1 MLIRAAQHT
10 VYVPLTY
17 HEDTRFVISTLR
29 CAMSHVCVVPGVKRR
44 RSPLCAMNP
53 TKHAS
58 IDASRPRATLHS
70 APRRRRAGRRA
81 AAPRPNPRSRRSFVH
96 TERQLTS
103 HTLCSSTALRG
114 VRGARR
120 GGQLECSRGRQEAP
134 TVPTRSRL
142 NLPRRY
148 RLDLDSISPDGT
160 DSISTQSPSTVPTR
174 SRLDLREMRGFC
186 FQRERAQRRNEHLH
200 ARVLLPKAARHSQPA
215 SAASA
220 IIACIERCRH

>member
-1 MLIRAAQHT
+1 MR
-10 VYVPLTY
+10 YVA
-17 HEDTRFVISTLR
+17 D
-29 CAMSHVCVVPGVKRR
+29 MCVVPGVKRR

-58 IDASRPRATLHS
+58 IDASRPRATFHS

-81 AAPRPNPRSRRSFVH
+81 AAPRPNPRSRRSFVLS
-96 TERQLTS
+96 ERQLTS
-103 HTLCSSTALRG
+103 HTHTLFIYGPARGTRRAARGPARVQQRTARG
-114 VRGARR
+114 
-120 GGQLECSRGRQEAP
+120 P

-200 ARVLLPKAARHSQPA
+200 ARVLLPKGARHSQPA

-220 IIACIERCRH
+220 IIACIERCPH

>member
-1 MLIRAAQHT
+1 MCYEPDQTRLDRRLEASCHLPLGSAAT
-10 VYVPLTY
+10 P
-17 HEDTRFVISTLR
+17 
-29 CAMSHVCVVPGVKRR
+29 RR
-44 RSPLCAMNP
+44 P
-53 TKHAS
+53 
-58 IDASRPRATLHS
+58 
-70 APRRRRAGRRA
+70 PRRRPPPEPPLSPVLRTHRETADITHTHTVHLRPCAGYEVQQR
-81 AAPRPNPRSRRSFVH
+81 
-96 TERQLTS
+96 
-103 HTLCSSTALRG
+103 TARG
-114 VRGARR
+114 
-120 GGQLECSRGRQEAP
+120 P

-200 ARVLLPKAARHSQPA
+200 ARVLLPKGARHSQPA